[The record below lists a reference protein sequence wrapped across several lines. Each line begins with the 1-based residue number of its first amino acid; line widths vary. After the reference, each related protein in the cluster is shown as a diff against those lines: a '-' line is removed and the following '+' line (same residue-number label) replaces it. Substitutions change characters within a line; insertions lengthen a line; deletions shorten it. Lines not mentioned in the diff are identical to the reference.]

1 MPMPRILILI
11 LLSICLLSC
20 GPADSKL
27 ERVRAAGE
35 LVVITVN
42 SPTTYYEGSD
52 QDVGFEHDMAKA
64 FADYLGVKLKVVAVK
79 RFADVLPALQDGRGD
94 LAAAGITIT
103 DERKKSFRFSLPYQH
118 IHQQLVYR
126 FPGHKPR
133 DFSDLQGRDIAVVA
147 GSSYA
152 ARLEELKKQ
161 YPGLEWHETRDQDV
175 GDLLESVWDGLLEY
189 TIADSQIVKLQQQ
202 HFPELQVAFNMQ
214 QKESLA
220 WAFRR
225 DEDESLYHAANLFM
239 KKIRRNGELKILLER
254 YYGAT
259 SSNPVNMSIYQLRI
273 RNRLPKYQLWFEQS
287 GKKHEIDWRLLAAI
301 GYQESFWNPKE
312 ISPTGV
318 RGIMMLT
325 EVTANHVGIKNR
337 LDPAQSIEGG
347 ARYLREMY
355 ERMPDAVEPP
365 DRLWMALAAYNIGF
379 HHLMD
384 ARKITAMQHAD
395 PNQWLEVEKR
405 LPLLAQSRWYQDLQY
420 GYARGWE
427 PVQYVNRIRSYYDVL
442 KKIDDEEKLKGRHN
456 ALDLH
461 APAI

>member
-1 MPMPRILILI
+1 MLRVFFTSVLCVVLT
-11 LLSICLLSC
+11 SC
-20 GPADSKL
+20 GPTDSKL
-27 ERVRAAGE
+27 DQVRTAGE
-35 LVVITVN
+35 LVVVTVN

-52 QDVGFEHDMAKA
+52 QDVGFEYDMAKA
-64 FADYLGVKLKVVAVK
+64 FATYLGVDLKVVVVK
-79 RFADVLPALQDGRGD
+79 QFADVLPALQDGRGD

-103 DERKKSFRFSLPYQH
+103 DERKKAFRFSLPYQY

-126 FPGHKPR
+126 YPGHKPR

-147 GSSYA
+147 GTSYVT
-152 ARLEELKKQ
+152 RLEELKKQ
-161 YPGLEWHETRDQDV
+161 YPRLEWHEIRDQDV
-175 GDLLESVWDGLLEY
+175 GDLLEMVWDGLLEY

-202 HFPELQVAFNMQ
+202 HFPELRVAFNMQ

-254 YYGAT
+254 YYGGI

-273 RNRLPKYQLWFEQS
+273 QNRLPRYQLWFEES
-287 GKKHEIDWRLLAAI
+287 GKKNGIDWRLLAAM

-325 EVTANHVGIKNR
+325 EITANRVGIKNR
-337 LDPAQSIEGG
+337 LDPPQSIEGG

-355 ERMPDAVEPP
+355 ERLPKDIQPP
-365 DRLWMALAAYNIGF
+365 DRLWMALAAYNVGF

-405 LPLLAQSRWYQDLQY
+405 LPLLAQSRWYRNLEY

-427 PVQYVNRIRSYYDVL
+427 PVRYVNRIRSYYDVL
-442 KKIDDEEKLKGRHN
+442 KKVDEEEKLKGRHN

>member
-1 MPMPRILILI
+1 MPRILILI

>member
-1 MPMPRILILI
+1 MLRILFTI
-11 LLSICLLSC
+11 LLSFFLISC
-20 GPADSKL
+20 GSSDSKL
-27 ERVRAAGE
+27 DRVRAAGE

-42 SPTTYYEGSD
+42 SPTTYYEGAD
-52 QDVGFEHDMAKA
+52 QDVGFEYDMAKA
-64 FADYLGVKLKVVAVK
+64 FAKYLGVKLRVVTVK
-79 RFADVLPALQDGRGD
+79 RFADVLPALQDGQGD
-94 LAAAGITIT
+94 MAAAGITIT
-103 DERKKSFRFSLPYQH
+103 DERKKAFRFSLPYQH
-118 IHQQLVYR
+118 IYQQLVYR
-126 FPGHKPR
+126 YPGHKPR
-133 DFSDLQGRDIAVVA
+133 DYSDLQGRDITVVA
-147 GSSYA
+147 GTSYA
-152 ARLEELKKQ
+152 ARLEELKKE
-161 YPGLEWHETRDQDV
+161 YPRLEWHESRDQDV
-175 GDLLESVWDGLLEY
+175 GDLLEMVWDGLLEY
-189 TIADSQIVKLQQQ
+189 TVADSQIVKLQQQ
-202 HFPELQVAFNMQ
+202 HFPELRVAFNMQ

-220 WAFRR
+220 WTFRR

-254 YYGAT
+254 YYGGT

-287 GKKHEIDWRLLAAI
+287 GKKNDIDWRLLAAM

-355 ERMPDAVEPP
+355 ERIPGDVQSP

-384 ARKITAMQHAD
+384 ARKITLIQHAD

-405 LPLLAQSRWYQDLQY
+405 LPLLAQSRWYQNLQY

-427 PVQYVNRIRSYYDVL
+427 PVRYVNRIRSYYDVL

>member
-1 MPMPRILILI
+1 MTRLFLIV
-11 LLSICLLSC
+11 LLSWLLIGC
-20 GPADSKL
+20 NAADSKL
-27 ERVRAAGE
+27 EKIRQSGE
-35 LVVITVN
+35 LTVITVN
-42 SPTTYYEGSD
+42 SPTTYYEGAD
-52 QDVGFEHDMAKA
+52 QDVGFEYDMAKA
-64 FADYLGVKLKVVAVK
+64 FADNLGVKLKVVVVK
-79 RFADVLPALQDGRGD
+79 QFADVLPALKDGRGD
-94 LAAAGITIT
+94 FAAAGITIT
-103 DERKKSFRFSLPYQH
+103 DERKMSFRFSLPYQY
-118 IHQQLVYR
+118 INQQLVYR
-126 FPGHKPR
+126 YPGHKPR
-133 DFSDLQGRDIAVVA
+133 DYSDLQGRDIAVVA
-147 GSSYA
+147 GTSYVT
-152 ARLEELKKQ
+152 RLQELKQQ
-161 YPGLEWHETRDQDV
+161 YPRLEWHETRDQDV
-175 GDLLESVWDGLLEY
+175 GDLLEMVWDGLLEY

-202 HFPELQVAFNMQ
+202 HFPELRVAFNMQ

-220 WAFRR
+220 WAFPR

-254 YYGAT
+254 YYGAI

-273 RNRLPKYQLWFEQS
+273 RNRLPKFQTWFEES
-287 GKKHEIDWRLLAAI
+287 GKRNNLDWRLLAAI

-325 EVTANHVGIKNR
+325 EVTADHVGVKNR
-337 LDPAQSIEGG
+337 LDPLQSIEGG
-347 ARYLREMY
+347 AQYLREMY
-355 ERMPDAVEPP
+355 DRLPEEIKTP

-384 ARKITAMQHAD
+384 ARKITLLQHAD

-405 LPLLAQSRWYQDLQY
+405 LPLLAQSRWYRNLEY

-427 PVQYVNRIRSYYDVL
+427 PVLYVNRIRSYYDVL
-442 KKIDDEEKLKGRHN
+442 KKIDEEEKLKGRHN

>member
-1 MPMPRILILI
+1 MQRILITLI
-11 LLSICLLSC
+11 LSISLASC

-27 ERVRAAGE
+27 EQVRTADE

-52 QDVGFEHDMAKA
+52 QYVGFEYDMAKA
-64 FADYLGVKLKVVAVK
+64 FADYLGVKLKVVVVK
-79 RFADVLPALQDGRGD
+79 RFAEVLPALQDGRGD
-94 LAAAGITIT
+94 LAAAGITVT
-103 DERKKSFRFSLPYQH
+103 DERQKGFRFSLPYQY
-118 IHQQLVYR
+118 IYQQLVYR

-133 DFSDLQGRDIAVVA
+133 DYSDLQGRDIAVVA

-161 YPGLEWHETRDQDV
+161 YPRLEWHETRDQDV
-175 GDLLESVWDGLLEY
+175 GELLESVWDGLLEY

-202 HFPELQVAFNMQ
+202 HFPELRVAFNMQ
-214 QKESLA
+214 RKESLA

-239 KKIRRNGELKILLER
+239 KKIRRNGKLKILLER
-254 YYGAT
+254 YYGAI
-259 SSNPVNMSIYQLRI
+259 SSNPVNMSIYQLMV

-287 GKKHEIDWRLLAAI
+287 GKKHDIDWRLLAAI
-301 GYQESFWNPKE
+301 GYQESYWNPKE

-355 ERMPDAVEPP
+355 ERMPEAVQPP
-365 DRLWMALAAYNIGF
+365 DRLWMALAAYNIGI

-384 ARKITAMQHAD
+384 ARKITRMQHAD

-405 LPLLAQSRWYQDLQY
+405 LPLLAQSRWYQDLKY

-427 PVQYVNRIRSYYDVL
+427 PVRYVNRIRSYYDVL
-442 KKIDDEEKLKGRHN
+442 KKIDEEEKLKGRHN

>member
-1 MPMPRILILI
+1 MFRILIIII
-11 LLSICLLSC
+11 LSLFIFSC
-20 GPADSKL
+20 GPTDSEL
-27 ERVRAAGE
+27 DRVRAAGD

-52 QDVGFEHDMAKA
+52 QYVGFEYDMAKA
-64 FADYLGVKLKVVAVK
+64 FAKYLGVKLKIVTVK
-79 RFADVLPALQDGRGD
+79 QFADVLPALQDGRGD
-94 LAAAGITIT
+94 MAAAGITIT
-103 DERKKSFRFSLPYQH
+103 DERKKAFRFSLPYQH

-126 FPGHKPR
+126 ASGHKPR
-133 DFSDLQGRDIAVVA
+133 DFADLQGRDIAVVA
-147 GSSYA
+147 GTSYID
-152 ARLEELKKQ
+152 RLKELKKQ
-161 YPGLEWHETRDQDV
+161 YPKLEWSESHDQDV
-175 GDLLESVWDGLLEY
+175 GDLLEMVWEGLLEY

-202 HFPELQVAFNMQ
+202 HFPELRVAFNMRKQ
-214 QKESLA
+214 ESLA

-225 DEDESLYHAANLFM
+225 DVDGSLYHAANLFM
-239 KKIRRNGELKILLER
+239 KRIRRNGELKILLER
-254 YYGAT
+254 YYGAI
-259 SSNPVNMSIYQLRI
+259 SSNPVNMSIYRLRI
-273 RNRLPKYQLWFEQS
+273 HNRLPKYQLWFEQS

-312 ISPTGV
+312 VSPTGV

-325 EVTANHVGIKNR
+325 EVTATHVGVKNR
-337 LDPAQSIEGG
+337 LDPPQSIEGG

-355 ERMPDAVEPP
+355 DRIPDEVTPP

-384 ARKITAMQHAD
+384 ARKITRMQHAD
-395 PNQWLEVEKR
+395 PNQWLEVERR
-405 LPLLAQSRWYQDLQY
+405 LPLLAQARWYRNLKY

-442 KKIDDEEKLKGRHN
+442 KKIDEEEKLKGRHN
-456 ALDLH
+456 ALDLQ